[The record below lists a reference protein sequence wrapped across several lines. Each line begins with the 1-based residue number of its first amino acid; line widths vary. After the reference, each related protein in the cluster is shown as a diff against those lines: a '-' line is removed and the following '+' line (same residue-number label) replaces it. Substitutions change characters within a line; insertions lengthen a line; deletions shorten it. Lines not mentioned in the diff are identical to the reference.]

1 MKTKILLFLIS
12 IVASPAFAR
21 LGDTPQQC
29 QERYGAP
36 LQTQA
41 PWTYYQKSGFIIM
54 VSFYEGKVDCIGYRK
69 AEVNILKKS
78 IAISDNEIEQ
88 LLKVNSGPATWKK
101 RDVISMDREWQTE
114 DGGLSAVY
122 TAIDNYL
129 LLFTKGYSDRATAAK
144 KAKENKA
151 LQGF

>member
-36 LQTQA
+36 RQTQA
-41 PWTYYQKSGFIIM
+41 PLTYYQKSGFVIM
-54 VSFYEGKVDCIGYRK
+54 ASFYDGKVDCIGFRK
-69 AEVNILKKS
+69 VEENIIKKS

-88 LLKVNSGPATWKK
+88 LLKVNAGPATWKK
-101 RDVISMDREWQTE
+101 RDVISMNREWKTE
-114 DGGLSAVY
+114 DGGLSAIY
-122 TAIDNYL
+122 TPIDNWL
-129 LLFTKGYSDRATAAK
+129 VICSKGFGDRATAAK